1 MRKKKPTFSLESRK
15 KNPFF
20 NTKIWP
26 LSERKPYASI
36 FGNMLQFGTKVWDI
50 FATQFECSHLALDE
64 IAFGLRPKEIFLIF
78 QNS

>member
-1 MRKKKPTFSLESRK
+1 MLRFGRFHK
-15 KNPFF
+15 
-20 NTKIWP
+20 
-26 LSERKPYASI
+26 RKPFASI

-78 QNS
+78 EITEYKLFGFWLLPSPR